1 MGEAYIPNLVEER
14 ERGERLLWEEMQVS
28 LEKTNGLSEEQAG
41 EKFVAVF
48 VSAGLGSVSSSSG
61 LGGGLL

>member
-1 MGEAYIPNLVEER
+1 MGRNA
-14 ERGERLLWEEMQVS
+14 GS

-61 LGGGLL
+61 LGGGVL